1 MAYAFGLSPP
11 MAAVL
16 GKVQMGWCSF
26 ATSKLRPMCHENGTK
41 MNEAQLQVKDPK
53 SRPNDPNGV
62 PTMSFAESV
71 GSWPSQ
77 SAVLS
82 AVQTCLLPAVS
93 AYCTVLLPV
102 RMFQQSVSFADF
114 PRVALPKV
122 AATSVGVQHQAQLP
136 GKYQSRNRLATLESA
151 PLAKIYQRQF

>member
-26 ATSKLRPMCHENGTK
+26 ATSKLRPMWHENRTK
-41 MNEAQLQVKDPK
+41 MNEAQLQFKDPK
-53 SRPNDPNGV
+53 SRPNGSKWSPHDV
-62 PTMSFAESV
+62 AE
-71 GSWPSQ
+71 WPSQ
-77 SAVLS
+77 SAVS
-82 AVQTCLLPAVS
+82 AVQICLLPAVS
-93 AYCTVLLPV
+93 AYCAVL
-102 RMFQQSVSFADF
+102 F

-122 AATSVGVQHQAQLP
+122 VATNVGVQHQAQLP